1 MLVSTLALYLTLAC
15 CAAAA
20 SALVIKY
27 DLYRPESRWML
38 LIATVLGAACMLA
51 AGEIQ
56 VLVIRAVTSSGH
68 LISNTALAW
77 LAGSTEEFGKLL
89 VPLTLATLA
98 RRHMEEPIDGILYGS
113 FAGLGAALAESV
125 LVLGWNSPTP
135 FLPAQE
141 PIRLAGHLVMGGIG
155 SFGVGLLIAR
165 SPRALIA
172 IVASFAAAMTLHA
185 LWDVVAFDAADHY
198 QAHSTLE
205 TWHTAS
211 PIGLMVV
218 GLILFRWMVE
228 VASRQTRVH
237 LQVCDVAT
245 RRCPPF

>member
-15 CAAAA
+15 CAAAL
-20 SALVIKY
+20 SVLVIKY

-38 LIATVLGAACMLA
+38 LIATALGAACMLG

-56 VLVIRAVTSSGH
+56 TLVIRGVTSSGH
-68 LISNTALAW
+68 LISNTRLAW

-89 VPLTLATLA
+89 VPLTLAVFA
-98 RRHMEEPIDGILYGS
+98 RRHMEEPIDGILYGA

-141 PIRLAGHLVMGGIG
+141 PIRLAGHLIMGGIG
-155 SFGVGLLIAR
+155 SFGVGFLIAR
-165 SPRALIA
+165 SRLALLAIA
-172 IVASFAAAMTLHA
+172 ASFATAMTLHA
-185 LWDVVAFDAADHY
+185 LWDVVAFDAADFY
-198 QAHSTLE
+198 QTHSSLE

-211 PIGLMVV
+211 PITLMIMGL
-218 GLILFRWMVE
+218 LIFRWMIA
-228 VASRQTRVH
+228 VASRQTRMH

>member
-1 MLVSTLALYLTLAC
+1 
-15 CAAAA
+15 
-20 SALVIKY
+20 
-27 DLYRPESRWML
+27 
-38 LIATVLGAACMLA
+38 G

-56 VLVIRAVTSSGH
+56 VLVIRSVTSSGH
-68 LISNTALAW
+68 LITNNMLAW

-89 VPLTLATLA
+89 VPLTLAVMV
-98 RRHMEEPIDGILYGS
+98 RKHMEEPIDGILYGA

-125 LVLGWNSPTP
+125 LVLGWSSHTP

-165 SPRALIA
+165 SARAWFA
-172 IVASFAAAMTLHA
+172 IVASFAAAMILHA

-198 QAHSTLE
+198 EAHSTLE

-211 PIGLMVV
+211 PIAIMVV

-245 RRCPPF
+245 RRCPPY